1 MANNNIQNFINSCD
15 DMIKGKFIMADNKI
29 SKILESI
36 ANNEKL
42 YKLVNDCVNGY
53 NFQKEY
59 EKAYKECENGLFETS
74 KEIKKNV
81 AFLICLFV
89 EVDQHRIKF
98 YDFINKF
105 FKSAG
110 AGNEYEAF
118 VKNMLIPFKEGIISQ
133 YNLISFAEVDMDEN
147 KKNAK
152 EHSDVYDKIVEQLK
166 IIKNE
171 VAFTNKISAKKKEEI
186 NIFIVGCI
194 EAVNYKNKKIISA
207 LITALDKELKGQK
220 VVKESYNRLISL
232 YLEIYE

>member
-152 EHSDVYDKIVEQLK
+152 EHLRKRAVENSEYKHIGNTNNSSNTSLVYVKGTHYFYV
-166 IIKNE
+166 
-171 VAFTNKISAKKKEEI
+171 
-186 NIFIVGCI
+186 
-194 EAVNYKNKKIISA
+194 KNKFV
-207 LITALDKELKGQK
+207 LKWNFG
-220 VVKESYNRLISL
+220 
-232 YLEIYE
+232 